1 MKFKRLDK
9 LTPKIRI
16 TCGLTIIL
24 IILVITAF
32 VSEDSS
38 YFSGSIVPEMI
49 GVCIELL
56 VVIWVI
62 DRWQENIK
70 RARLITKERRL
81 REYLIFFLKHNFI
94 KFPRESRIG
103 NFYGKEHNEN
113 TWEINMMINHI
124 DQNKLDE
131 ETISLIEEHCIMELS
146 TLNSLLPV
154 AAELSNDHFKSWT
167 RIVYYVNSISN
178 KKGLVSS
185 NVANILKNINRFDR
199 ASFNGKL
206 YVGAIKT

>member
-1 MKFKRLDK
+1 
-9 LTPKIRI
+9 
-16 TCGLTIIL
+16 
-24 IILVITAF
+24 VTAIF
-32 VSEDSS
+32 SKNNS

-62 DRWQENIK
+62 DRWQEDVK

-94 KFPRESRIG
+94 QFPTELRIG
-103 NFYGKEHNEN
+103 NFYGKEHDEN
-113 TWEINMMINHI
+113 IS
-124 DQNKLDE
+124 KLDNMISHINQNQLDKD
-131 ETISLIEEHCIMELS
+131 TVSLIEKHCNRELA

-154 AAELSNDHFKSWT
+154 VAELSNDHFKSWT
-167 RIVYYVNSISN
+167 RIVFYVNSISHQE
-178 KKGLVSS
+178 GQVSQ
-185 NVANILKNINRFDR
+185 NVVNILQNIKRFDR
-199 ASFNGKL
+199 ASFNSEL